1 MTSTHLHVNYVLNM
15 RAHAYR
21 DGNTGRFLY
30 LKINA
35 LLAIGGLSK
44 LHAYRH
50 LNRLIVSIANDP
62 LGAIVPISYRCF
74 MHTAP
79 VVGTGKCC
87 ERKIT

>member
-50 LNRLIVSIANDP
+50 LNRLIVPIANDP

-79 VVGTGKCC
+79 GRYTGLVV
-87 ERKIT
+87 ILA